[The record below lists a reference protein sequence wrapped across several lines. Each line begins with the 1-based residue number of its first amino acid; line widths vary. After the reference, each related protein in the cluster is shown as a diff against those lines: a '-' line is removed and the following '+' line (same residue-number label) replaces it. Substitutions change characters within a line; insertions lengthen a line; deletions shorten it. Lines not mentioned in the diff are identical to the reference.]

1 MNILRDFAYAVRKL
15 RRAPGFAITA
25 VLTLALGIGSSAAI
39 FTLLDQVTLRLLP
52 VKNPERLVLLRWNG
66 NWNGSNTGYAAWSY
80 PWYEDLAEQTGEIF
94 DDLFGSFV
102 MDAAIGAEGESE
114 QAQAALVTGNYFS
127 ALGVGAARGR
137 VIEPDDDDRSGARRV
152 AVLSHDYWRDR
163 FGQEEDAIGQTIL
176 LNQEPFEI
184 VGVAQ
189 PGFRGVELTARPAVF
204 VPSRMKDVI
213 STGFHRNVYLTKH
226 RRGRWINVFGRLK
239 EGMTLQGAEAALQP
253 IMQAGIEYDLAQ
265 PELAGMGDFGRD
277 RYRKARIEVLPGARG
292 RRNVSEGFDDP
303 LWLLSAMVG
312 LLLLI
317 ACVNVA
323 NLLMARASGR
333 AKEVA
338 IRLAMGAERWKIV
351 RQLLS
356 ESALIAAT
364 ATAFG
369 LLIAAWGADLILRFA
384 PEGALAANLSTE
396 PDARVLVF
404 AILLTIVTT
413 FVFGLAPALRATNL
427 RPGATLKDQASSV
440 AGGND
445 GWRRAMAGAQ
455 IFFSLL
461 LLIGA
466 GLFQSSL
473 SRLQNLDTGINTKQ
487 TLVFDI
493 DPLLAGYSHERV
505 RAFMEQLDKE
515 LTARPEIEAAGHAV
529 VRVLN
534 GGSWTNTIR
543 VIGYEAAQ
551 GENMNIHFNAIS
563 PGYLAALE
571 IPLLEGRRFTDAD
584 AAAAP
589 PVGYVNQ
596 AFAERFFPGESA
608 VGRQFRFTM
617 DGAPEIEIVGVL
629 PDLRYQDLRE
639 DIPAQIFVPFAQS
652 PFATGASVYVRT
664 DRRPE
669 DLAPVVRA
677 VAAEMDR
684 ALPIANLRPMTK
696 QVDSTLIAERL
707 LAFLASA
714 FGIAATLLASV
725 GLYGLLAYSVSR
737 RRREIGLRMAL
748 GAQRSD
754 VAGMVL
760 REVGLLFGIGAAAA
774 IPVALASAQFLESQL
789 YGVAPRDPLT
799 ILAATVVLAFAA
811 FVAGALPAWRAART
825 EPMTAL
831 RFE

>member
-1 MNILRDFAYAVRKL
+1 MSVLRDVVYAFRKL
-15 RRAPGFAITA
+15 RRAPGFVVTA

-39 FTLLDQVTLRLLP
+39 FTLLDQVSLRLLP
-52 VKNPERLVLLRWNG
+52 VKDPERLVLLRWDG
-66 NWNGSNTGYAAWSY
+66 SWNGSNTGYAAWSY
-80 PWYEDLAEQTGEIF
+80 PWYEDLREHSGEIF
-94 DDLFGSFV
+94 DELFGSFV

-114 QAQAALVTGNYFS
+114 QEQIALVTGNYFQ

-137 VIEPDDDDRSGARRV
+137 VIGPDDDDRSGARQV

-163 FGQEEDAIGQTIL
+163 FGREEDAIGRTIL
-176 LNQEPFEI
+176 LNQQPFEI

-189 PGFRGVELTARPAVF
+189 PGFRGVELTARPGVF
-204 VPSRMKDVI
+204 VPSRMKDVV
-213 STGFHRNVYLTKH
+213 STGFHREIYLTEH
-226 RRGRWINVFGRLK
+226 RRGRWLNVFGRLRD
-239 EGMTLQGAEAALQP
+239 GMTREQAEAALQP
-253 IMQAGIEYDLAQ
+253 VMQAGIEYDLEQ

-292 RRNVSEGFDDP
+292 RRNNSDDFDDP

-338 IRLAMGAERWKIV
+338 IRLAMGAERWRIV
-351 RQLLS
+351 RQLLA
-356 ESALIAAT
+356 ESALIAGAAT
-364 ATAFG
+364 ALG
-369 LLIAAWGADLILRFA
+369 VVVAAWGASLILRFA
-384 PEGALAANLSTE
+384 PEGALASNLSTD
-396 PDARVLVF
+396 PDGRVLAF
-404 AILLTIVTT
+404 AVALSIVTT
-413 FVFGLAPALRATNL
+413 FLFGLAPALRATSL
-427 RPGATLKDQASSV
+427 RPASTLKDQSASV

-445 GWRRAMAGAQ
+445 VWRRTMAGAQ

-461 LLIGA
+461 LLIAA
-466 GLFQSSL
+466 GLFQASL
-473 SRLQNLDTGINTKQ
+473 SRLQNLDTGINTEQ

-534 GGSWTNTIR
+534 GGAWTNTIR
-543 VIGYEAAQ
+543 VVGYEAAQ
-551 GENMNIHFNAIS
+551 GENMNIHFNAVS
-563 PGYLAALE
+563 PGYLNALE

-584 AAAAP
+584 AADAP

-608 VGRQFRFTM
+608 IGRQFRFTM
-617 DGAPEIEIVGVL
+617 ESSPEIEIVGVL

-652 PFATGASVYVRT
+652 PFATGATVYVRT

-677 VAAEMDR
+677 VAAKMDR
-684 ALPIANLRPMTK
+684 ALPIADLRPMTA
-696 QVDSTLIAERL
+696 QVDSTLTAERL
-707 LAFLASA
+707 LAFLATA
-714 FGIAATLLASV
+714 FGVAATLLASV

-748 GAQRSD
+748 GAQRTD

-760 REVGLLFGIGAAAA
+760 REVGWLFGVGAAAA
-774 IPVALASAQFLESQL
+774 IPVALVSARFLESQL
-789 YGVAPRDPLT
+789 YGVAPRDPAT
-799 ILAATVVLAFAA
+799 ILAATAVLALAA
-811 FVAGALPAWRAART
+811 LVSGSLPAWRAART
-825 EPMTAL
+825 EPMIAL